1 MLFNSVEFLLFFPV
15 LFLLYFA
22 VPQKWRTLLLLL
34 SSYYFYMCWK
44 AEYVILIAASTAVD
58 YFAGLRMSRLP
69 GKKGRGKFLLL
80 SLAVN
85 LGLLFAFKYVDF
97 FTDSFRSLLEQ
108 FDVFCEIPAFDLLLP
123 VGISFY
129 TFQTLSYSID
139 IYRGRTKPERNPV
152 VFALYVSFWPQ
163 LVSGPIE
170 RSGDLI
176 PQLRRFEGFDYARVR
191 SGLLRMLIGFFKK
204 LVIADRLAVYV
215 EAVYGD
221 PGAFGGGAML
231 LATYFFAFQVY
242 CDFSGY
248 CDIAIGAARVMG
260 IRLTE
265 NFRTPYF
272 SRSLVEF
279 WRRWHIT
286 LASWFRDYVYISLGG
301 SRVVRWRWRFN
312 LVATFLLSGLW
323 HGAGW
328 NFVLWGAFNGVLL
341 AIGTWIGPMAAGL
354 PLPAGFR
361 RVPWLQVLG
370 TFHLVIFGY
379 MIFRAESVG
388 DAALMFERVFCG
400 LFAAGAWSMPL
411 PGGVPDLVVSV
422 VVTAALVLLDFAAR
436 GGTIE
441 DLVLRRPWWARWPFY
456 VALVLLLLW
465 FGVFTENRFIYYQF

>member
-15 LFLLYFA
+15 LFVLYFS
-22 VPQKWRTLLLLL
+22 VPRSWRTALLLA

-44 AEYVILIAASTAVD
+44 AEYVLLILASTAVD
-58 YFAGLRMSRLP
+58 YFAGIRMSRIP
-69 GKKGRGKFLLL
+69 ERKGRRKYLIL
-80 SLAVN
+80 SLVVN
-85 LGLLFAFKYVDF
+85 LGLLFAFKYLEF
-97 FTDSFRSLLEQ
+97 FTDEFRGLLER
-108 FDVFCEIPAFDLLLP
+108 FDIFCDMPAFDLLLP

-139 IYRGRTKPERNPV
+139 IYRGETRPERNPL

-170 RSGDLI
+170 RSRDLI
-176 PQLRRFEGFDYARVR
+176 PQLRSFAAFDYERVR
-191 SGLLRMLIGFFKK
+191 SGLFRMLLGFFKK
-204 LVIADRLAVYV
+204 VVIADRLALYV
-215 EAVYGD
+215 DAVYGE

-272 SRSLVEF
+272 SRSIGEF

-286 LASWFRDYVYISLGG
+286 LATWFRDYVYISLGG
-301 SRVVRWRWRFN
+301 RRTIKWRWQFN
-312 LVATFLLSGLW
+312 IVATFLLSGLW

-328 NFVLWGAFNGVLL
+328 NFVLWGAFNGLL
-341 AIGTWIGPMAAGL
+341 LVAGVWIGPLFRGL
-354 PLPAGFR
+354 R
-361 RVPWLQVLG
+361 RLTWLQILL
-370 TFHLVIFGY
+370 TFHLVNAGY
-379 MIFRAESVG
+379 MIFRSESVA
-388 DAALMFERVFCG
+388 DCLFMFESIFCN
-400 LFAAGAWSMPL
+400 LFAAGAWAMPL
-411 PGGVPDLVVSV
+411 PGGAVDLAVSV
-422 VVTAALVLLDFAAR
+422 VLIAVLLTMDFLTRKGSVEDAVLRKPWCVRWTFYTTLVLL
-436 GGTIE
+436 
-441 DLVLRRPWWARWPFY
+441 V
-456 VALVLLLLW
+456 LW